1 MFIRPVAAAPA
12 RADRPPGRPLL
23 RGLLAR
29 ASGTAEPG
37 RNARWPAAPAA
48 PVARYAETY
57 ADTET
62 DADTAFDADADADI
76 GTGTGT
82 GTGMDVSAEP
92 TPHQAT
98 GSGAGGLVQELAQ
111 LAALAREGLLTPEEF
126 STAKARLLGP

>member
-62 DADTAFDADADADI
+62 DADTDTDADTAFDA
-76 GTGTGT
+76 
-82 GTGMDVSAEP
+82 GTGMDASAEP
-92 TPHQAT
+92 TPHEAT

>member
-62 DADTAFDADADADI
+62 DADTAFDADADI

-82 GTGMDVSAEP
+82 GTGMDVSAGP
-92 TPHQAT
+92 TPHEAT

>member
-48 PVARYAETY
+48 PVARYTETY
-57 ADTET
+57 ADTDT
-62 DADTAFDADADADI
+62 DADTAFDAGTDTD
-76 GTGTGT
+76 TGTD
-82 GTGMDVSAEP
+82 TGMDASAEP
-92 TPHQAT
+92 TPHEAT